1 MLIKERREKRGRRP
15 VIRHRADRVRQVR
28 RLIRKHILRDFPIES
43 QDARESYQR
52 TEKSIRSDRQA
63 GQLPFCDLPW
73 HLRVEGLERKLTAEE
88 AAIALMHLDKHPR
101 RLKDHLPPKGRVR
114 ALQVTDRQSAHE
126 DPHWRCLGIREIGP
140 RTVGF
145 ALTGSSIIHSKSKS

>member
-1 MLIKERREKRGRRP
+1 MLNKERREKRGQRR

-43 QDARESYQR
+43 QDARESHQR

-73 HLRVEGLERKLTAEE
+73 HLRVKGLERKLTVKE
-88 AAIALMHLDKHPR
+88 AAIVQIHLDKHPR
-101 RLKDHLPPKGRVR
+101 RLKDNLPPKGRVR
-114 ALQVTDRQSAHE
+114 VFR
-126 DPHWRCLGIREIGP
+126 
-140 RTVGF
+140 
-145 ALTGSSIIHSKSKS
+145 